1 MTAWQLTGFKIQE
14 LSFID
19 KTVKTKLYYL
29 HNSGVELNFNFDQIE
44 DNSNEDDDD
53 GNKCQSCHRLMMCS
67 ILKQMMITLCRG
79 AGRTA
84 FECSALTE
92 QSTVLNCTSWT
103 TV

>member
-1 MTAWQLTGFKIQE
+1 MIN
-14 LSFID
+14 
-19 KTVKTKLYYL
+19 KTVKSKHSYL

-44 DNSNEDDDD
+44 DNSNEDDDGDD
-53 GNKCQSCHRLMMCS
+53 GNKCQSGHRLMMCS
-67 ILKQMMITLCRG
+67 ILKQMMITLCRE